1 MKLRM
6 LTTVIVAFS
15 CFLIGDAYAECSTV
29 PVKFRIENNSVLTT
43 TGATDGA
50 PCRNVFTSKDV
61 RYENSTIE
69 KKAKNG
75 KLEKENL
82 TTFVYTPKK
91 GFKGKD
97 AYSIKMC
104 GYSSRNEPGCVT
116 ITYEIEVK

>member
-1 MKLRM
+1 MKIRVV
-6 LTTVIVAFS
+6 TTAIVS
-15 CFLIGDAYAECSTV
+15 VSYFLISDAYAACSTV
-29 PVKFRIENNSVLTT
+29 PVKFRIENNSILTT

-61 RYENSTIE
+61 RYEKSVIE
-69 KKAKNG
+69 KQAKNG
-75 KLEKENL
+75 KLEKESL
-82 TTFVYTPKK
+82 TTFVYTPKR

-97 AYSIKMC
+97 AYSVKMC

>member
-1 MKLRM
+1 MKIRVV
-6 LTTVIVAFS
+6 TTAIVS
-15 CFLIGDAYAECSTV
+15 VSYFLISDAYAACSTV
-29 PVKFRIENNSVLTT
+29 PVKFRIENNSILTT

-61 RYENSTIE
+61 RYEKSVIE
-69 KKAKNG
+69 KQAKNG
-75 KLEKENL
+75 KLEKESL
-82 TTFVYTPKK
+82 TTFVYTPTR

-97 AYSIKMC
+97 AYSVKMC